1 MKLIFYLTI
10 VLFLSSCGKPET
22 VLICGDHVCINKDEA
37 EQFFE
42 ENLTIEVKII
52 DTKKKDDVDL
62 VQLNLE
68 KNLSGDNKVSI
79 LSKKNTNEKIKIL
92 SDNEVNKIKKD
103 LKIRKKNKK
112 IAKKNVNKN
121 RALKQDEIKNNKKKS
136 LLKSKDNL
144 IIKKN
149 VLKRHKKIVD
159 VCSVI
164 DKCSIDEISKYLLEQ
179 GKNNKYPDITTRQ

>member
-1 MKLIFYLTI
+1 MKLIFYLI
-10 VLFLSSCGKPET
+10 IMFFLSSCGKPKT

-68 KNLSGDNKVSI
+68 KNLSGNNKVSI
-79 LSKKNTNEKIKIL
+79 LSKKNTNKKIKIL
-92 SDNEVNKIKKD
+92 SGKEVNKIKKD
-103 LKIRKKNKK
+103 LKIKKKNKK

-121 RALKQDEIKNNKKKS
+121 RAQKQYEIKDNQIIKNNV
-136 LLKSKDNL
+136 LRRHE
-144 IIKKN
+144 N
-149 VLKRHKKIVD
+149 VID
-159 VCSVI
+159 VCSII